1 MPYKTISSL
10 PDSIQNVLPHHA
22 QEIYLAA
29 FNSAYSGYKDP
40 QKRATKES
48 REETAHKV
56 AWAAVKKKYVKDGDT
71 WKSR

>member
-1 MPYKTISSL
+1 MPYKTIASL
-10 PDSIQNVLPHHA
+10 PDSLQNVLPHHA

-29 FNSAYSGYKDP
+29 FNSSYNNYKDP
-40 QKRATKES
+40 HKRATNES

-56 AWAAVKKKYVKDGDT
+56 AWAAVKKEDMKVGET